1 MLNKINHITGL
12 AVVTALLFIS
22 KPVLSESL
30 SNLPAAFLDV
40 GLDARGMG
48 MASAQ
53 TALVN
58 DVSAVLWNPAALVN
72 IPENQNNI
80 MFSMTR
86 QFDLIPYYMT
96 SYGRSIGGLHGAAV
110 ALITAGDDALRENII
125 HLSYAYNILN
135 CSSSLGITLKIY
147 NASFGNNSDGRFVI
161 ENLDRQVKGSA
172 FGAGFDLGGKYFFSQ
187 KVIVALVVK
196 DIFSSINY
204 DASNQAG
211 TAEGGSE
218 FKPSQVIGGIGFI
231 ADNNTSVELDFQ
243 KGLHLDTYDR
253 IKTGVERAFFGEF
266 LVFRAGYAQNLGGD
280 FVNKVISL
288 GVVTKVK
295 LFRNNNS
302 VSVDT
307 AFLFTDIQNYFHLSF
322 RMGL

>member
-1 MLNKINHITGL
+1 MNKIHHITGIL
-12 AVVTALLFIS
+12 LVIVFLFIPKS
-22 KPVLSESL
+22 FSGESL

-40 GLDARGMG
+40 GLDAKGMG
-48 MASAQ
+48 MAGAQ

-58 DVSAVLWNPAALVN
+58 DVSAVLWNPAALTN

-110 ALITAGDDALRENII
+110 TLITAGDDVLRENIM

-135 CSSSLGITLKIY
+135 RSSSLGISLKIY
-147 NASFGNNSDGRFVI
+147 NASFGNNTDGRFVI
-161 ENLDRQVKGSA
+161 ENVDRQVKGSA
-172 FGAGFDLGGKYFFSQ
+172 FGAGFDFGGKHTFSD
-187 KVIVALVVK
+187 KVIVALIVK

-211 TAEGGSE
+211 TATGGSE
-218 FKPSQVIGGIGFI
+218 FNPAQITGGIGFI
-231 ADNNTSVELDFQ
+231 ADKNTSVELDFQ
-243 KGLHLDTYDR
+243 KGLHHDTYDR
-253 IKTGVERAFFGEF
+253 IKTGVERAFWGKF

-288 GVVTKVK
+288 GVGTNVKV
-295 LFRNNNS
+295 FRRNNS

-307 AFLFTDIQNYFHLSF
+307 AFLFTDIQNYFHVSF
-322 RMGL
+322 RMSF